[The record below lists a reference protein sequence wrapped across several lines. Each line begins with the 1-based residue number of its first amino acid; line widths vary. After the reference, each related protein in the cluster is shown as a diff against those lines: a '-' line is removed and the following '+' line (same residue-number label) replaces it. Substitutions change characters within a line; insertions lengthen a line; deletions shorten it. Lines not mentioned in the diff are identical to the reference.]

1 MEQKEKFEKKVEEK
15 DKLLGGTKR
24 VEETEHT
31 VEGDLGE
38 EVKVK
43 KKVVEETD

>member
-1 MEQKEKFEKKVEEK
+1 MKQTETVEKKIKEK

-24 VEETEHT
+24 VEETERK

-38 EVKVK
+38 DVKVK